1 MPPIAVFG
9 SLGISC
15 RRSACSFA
23 SKLVGILTALTNP
36 EIDLTNL
43 TIPLPMPV
51 SSNAR
56 VIGRNFIFIGLEAV
70 ITLVCALLT
79 TVVIAR
85 VIGPTRLGYFNLI
98 FWLTSITCSVGSLGI
113 PLTTFKYMGEFLG
126 GGQKELARAV
136 FFYNLWAQTVIASVL
151 TVISMIAVLTFVD
164 PAYRVCSALL
174 VLSMVPNMITF
185 VPSQANSAA
194 EDAAL
199 NTRGALVGAVVY
211 VIAVAVSLLLG
222 WNLIG
227 IAAGVLLYRA
237 AELAVKIL
245 PVLRSMKTVAAV
257 PLPREIRKRM
267 FSFSGLS
274 TGLMILQIVIWDRS
288 DIIFLKL
295 LQPDIRQLA
304 FFSVC
309 FSVADRLMRVPQ
321 TFANALSATQMAE
334 YGRDKNRLFKMTSQA
349 STYVLMGALPILI
362 GIACIGGPFVRVM
375 YGPQYLQAIPVFIV
389 VALLSIPKAVLT
401 PAQSLLYSAEDLGFI
416 LKWGCISA
424 AINVLLDVALIP
436 SQGAI
441 GAAWANGVAQT
452 IAAVSIWGR
461 VLARYPVRIDMPALL
476 RLAAATLTMA
486 IVVLGIV
493 ATPLSALMKLS
504 VAVPAGV
511 VVFLITSRLF
521 MVLQKDDRRRLL
533 VLSALLPAPV
543 ASSFSRLVD
552 FLVPQ
557 TPVAEISR

>member
-1 MPPIAVFG
+1 
-9 SLGISC
+9 
-15 RRSACSFA
+15 
-23 SKLVGILTALTNP
+23 
-36 EIDLTNL
+36 
-43 TIPLPMPV
+43 MPV

-245 PVLRSMKTVAAV
+245 PVLRSMKTVASV

-416 LKWGCISA
+416 LKWGCISG

-521 MVLQKDDRRRLL
+521 MVLQKEDRRRLL

>member
-1 MPPIAVFG
+1 VVWVPLGFSLFRTSCALVLIA
-9 SLGISC
+9 
-15 RRSACSFA
+15 A
-23 SKLVGILTALTNP
+23 GILTTLPNP
-36 EIDLTNL
+36 EISLTTS
-43 TIPLPMPV
+43 TIPAPRP
-51 SSNAR
+51 SNAK
-56 VIGRNFIFIGLEAV
+56 VVGRNFIFMGLEVV
-70 ITLVCALLT
+70 ITLVCTLLT

-126 GGQKELARAV
+126 RGHKELARAV
-136 FFYNLWAQTVIASVL
+136 FFYNLGAQTVIACTL
-151 TVISMIAVLTFVD
+151 TVMAMIAAFTLVD
-164 PAYRVCSALL
+164 PAYRLCSVLL

-199 NTRGALVGAVVY
+199 NTRGAFVGAIVY
-211 VIAVAVSLLLG
+211 VLAVALSLLLG
-222 WNLIG
+222 WNLVG
-227 IAAGVLLYRA
+227 IAAGVLLYRT

-245 PVLRSMKTVAAV
+245 PVFKSMKTVSRI

-309 FSVADRLMRVPQ
+309 FSVADRLMRIPQ

-334 YGRDKNRLFKMTSQA
+334 YGRDKDRLFRMTSKA
-349 STYVLMGALPILI
+349 STYVLLGALPILI
-362 GIACIGGPFVRVM
+362 GVACIGGPFVRAM
-375 YGPQYLQAIPVFIV
+375 YGSQYLPAIPVFVV
-389 VALLSIPKAVLT
+389 VALLSIPKAILT
-401 PAQSLLYSAEDLGFI
+401 PAQTLLYSAEDLGFI
-416 LKWGCISA
+416 LKWGCVAA
-424 AINVLLDVALIP
+424 AINVILDLALIP
-436 SQGAI
+436 SHGAL
-441 GAAWANGVAQT
+441 GAAWANGVAQSF
-452 IAAVSIWGR
+452 AALTIWGR
-461 VLARYPVRIDMPALL
+461 VLVRYPVQIDKPVLL
-476 RLAAATLTMA
+476 RLAGATLAMA

-493 ATPLSALMKLS
+493 ALPLSAVMKLS
-504 VAVPAGV
+504 IAVPAGAI
-511 VVFLITSRLF
+511 VFLVTSRMF
-521 MVLQKDDRRRLL
+521 AVLHKDDRRRLL
-533 VLSALLPAPV
+533 QLSALLPTPV
-543 ASSFSRLVD
+543 GSSLNRLVD

-557 TPVAEISR
+557 PVAVEIAR